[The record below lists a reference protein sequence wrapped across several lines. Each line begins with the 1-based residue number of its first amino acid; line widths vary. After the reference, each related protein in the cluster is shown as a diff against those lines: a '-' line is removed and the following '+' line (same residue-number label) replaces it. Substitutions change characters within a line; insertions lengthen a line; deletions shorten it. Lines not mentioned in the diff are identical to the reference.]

1 MLETVAKELAQAR
14 DRLLDLGLRNRLT
27 NFTPTRRTSIRIV
40 DEVPAEVWRLLV
52 AEERT
57 LSFLAREEHELLR
70 EQESHSDSREH
81 DGRPGAANGEEEGE
95 GPTFEL
101 PAPATALEGEGP
113 LADRYTD
120 RFLQTD
126 LTTRGL
132 QASLLRTAQYAQ
144 SALDETGVNVLF
156 LAFGMLYWRRPHQPE
171 RVLQAPLV
179 FVPVALQ
186 RVSAGNRF
194 NVKILGDDPVLNP
207 CMDAILQ
214 RDFRVTMPTAPD
226 DWSGFDIE
234 HFFDDIRQKVARLP
248 DWHVEPD
255 MWLGLFSFA
264 KYLMYVDLDP
274 ARWPEDKPL
283 TGRPLVRVMCGD
295 QDALGHPE
303 GVFPDP
309 RELDELVKPQDTYCV
324 LDADSTQLRA
334 IMTARSGRSFVIV
347 GPPGTG
353 KSQTIANMIAE
364 CLSAGK
370 TVLFVSEKM
379 AALEVVKRRLD
390 NVGLGDFCL
399 ELHSTKTSRKAV
411 LQQLASALEKGRKE
425 APKDDGA
432 FSDLISLRERLNAYV
447 GALHTPLSPS
457 GLTPYCSMGKVAG
470 MAETKDVICQV
481 PGLLGWNQAQLLQQQ
496 QKVAHLARQLAGV
509 WPVSSSPW
517 RGVRIKSVTA
527 QLQRDVVDAL
537 GRLSDLLLAVRKSAR
552 TLSLLVGAPP
562 ATTMGQARG
571 ALREGSVLAACAGIL
586 ALADDRWD
594 AAPADVRR
602 LVSTL
607 ASLEKQRQWVA
618 ERYDLASADA
628 VNWRA
633 ILPRW
638 RTYETNLLSFLLPRY
653 WRDRKAIR
661 QCRKA
666 GHRAGG
672 TELLR
677 DLDCLA
683 QYHDTR
689 EKVEASRSVGDRYFG
704 PFWKGSAT
712 EYGCIA
718 TLGNHLLAVRHWL
731 RSGRVSDAAVAQV
744 ARGDVGE
751 LRSAVQTLR
760 MHLEEWDAAW
770 QRLCAH
776 LALDEDEAFDGG
788 VAAVS
793 VEDLA
798 RRLESMRAAAEH
810 LHEWARYREAVE
822 VCQESGLFELL
833 QEAARASLEPP
844 EYPEAAAKLFYRL
857 LAEAV
862 TNERPELRRFNRA
875 DHEADR
881 RRFADA
887 DSDLIKQNSYRLY
900 ALLSQK
906 RPSADA
912 GPQVSAARGS
922 QLGILLGE
930 IARKRGGRSIR
941 RFLGDAPDVVLSLK
955 PCFMMSPLSVAQ
967 FLEPRGMAFDLVVFD
982 EASQVQP
989 EDALGAFARADQTI
1003 LVGDPKQLPP
1013 TSFFMGT
1020 IGEEGEDEV
1029 DGSASLADMESI
1041 LDRGWMV
1048 LPRTSLRWHYRS
1060 RHESLIAFSNQEFY
1074 DGDLVLF
1081 PSSHRDGGALGIS
1094 IEYHPEDWYDRGGS
1108 GTNRAQAARIAEW
1121 VLGHAKEVPAET
1133 LGVGAFSQRQQQAIL
1148 DEVEKLRRLDASAE
1162 EFFSRDKAEPFF
1174 VKNLETIQG
1183 DERDVILLSVGYGKT
1198 GPQDRLSMNFGPLNQ
1213 DGGWRRLNVL
1223 VTRARKRCVVFA
1235 SIRPE
1240 DFDLSST
1247 QARGVQALWGYLR
1260 YAFDGD
1266 LPEAPRVGGEFQSD
1280 FERAVF
1286 QALRKE
1292 GVEVHAQVGCA
1303 GYAIDLAVVDP
1314 QEPGRYVL
1322 GIECDG
1328 MTYHSSATARDR
1340 DRLRQ
1345 QVLEGLGWRIHRVWS
1360 TDWFRTPK
1368 RELSLLLQ
1376 AIEAARGMLWSVVA
1390 APTRI
1395 APARDPSEVLKR
1407 SAPAQ
1412 ENAAFVP
1419 YQKCQLKTS
1428 GPSEGFYASAALVQR
1443 NVLEVVKVEGP
1454 IHEDELTRRVA
1465 RAWGINRAGSRV
1477 SAVIQ
1482 RAVQAAA
1489 KVGDVRKDGPFLW
1502 PVDMQQPQVR
1512 ERADDDPKDID
1523 LVCGEELGRAACL
1536 IARLQFGIA
1545 QNDLVVQVA
1554 RRMGF
1559 SSTGSK
1565 VRAAIVDAIER
1576 EKREGRLV
1584 EEQGMLKAAKQE

>member
-1 MLETVAKELAQAR
+1 M
-14 DRLLDLGLRNRLT
+14 
-27 NFTPTRRTSIRIV
+27 
-40 DEVPAEVWRLLV
+40 PAEVWRLLV
-52 AEERT
+52 VEECK
-57 LSFLAREEHELLR
+57 LSFLAREEHELLKGHQTHLGSQQDER
-70 EQESHSDSREH
+70 
-81 DGRPGAANGEEEGE
+81 RPKPAGIEDDQE

-101 PAPATALEGEGP
+101 PAAATALEGGGP
-113 LADRYTD
+113 LAGSYTD

-156 LAFGMLYWRRPHQPE
+156 LAFGMLHWRRQDQPE
-171 RVLQAPLV
+171 RLLQAPLV

-186 RVSAGNRF
+186 RESAGNRF
-194 NVKILGDDPVLNP
+194 TIQVLGEDPSLNP

-214 RDFRVTMPTAPD
+214 RDFRVTMSTAPD
-226 DWSGFDIE
+226 DWTDFDIE
-234 HFFDDIRQKVARLP
+234 RYFGETRQRVARVP
-248 DWHVEPD
+248 EWHVEPEI
-255 MWLGLFSFA
+255 WLSLFSFA
-264 KYLMYVDLDP
+264 KYLMYVDLDA

-283 TGRPLVRVMCGD
+283 TGRPLVRVVCGD
-295 QDALGHPE
+295 QGALGHPE

-334 IMTARSGRSFVIV
+334 IATAKSGRSFVIV

-353 KSQTIANMIAE
+353 KSQTIANVIAE

-379 AALEVVKRRLD
+379 AALEVVKRRLN
-390 NVGLGDFCL
+390 NVGLGEFCL
-399 ELHSTKTSRKAV
+399 ELHSTKASRKAV
-411 LQQLASALEKGRKE
+411 LQQLASGLEKGRKE
-425 APKDDGA
+425 APTDDGA
-432 FSDLISLRERLNAYV
+432 CSKLVSLRERLNAYV
-447 GALHTPLSPS
+447 RALHTPMSLA
-457 GLTPYCSMGKVAG
+457 GLTPYCAMGKVAG

-481 PGLLGWNQAQLLQQQ
+481 PGIVEWNQQHLLEQQE
-496 QKVAHLARQLAGV
+496 KVSRLGRQLAGV
-509 WPVSSSPW
+509 WPVGPNPW

-527 QLQRDVVDAL
+527 QLQRDVVEAL
-537 GRLSDLLLAVRKSAR
+537 GPLSDRLVAIQKSTG
-552 TLSLLVGAPP
+552 TLSLLVGAPSP
-562 ATTMGQARG
+562 TNMGQV
-571 ALREGSVLAACAGIL
+571 REILGECSVLTACGGIT

-594 AAPADVRR
+594 VVPPDVRK
-602 LVSTL
+602 LVSAL
-607 ASLEKQRQWVA
+607 AALDKQRQRVA
-618 ERYDLASADA
+618 ERYDLGSANA
-628 VNWRA
+628 VDWKALTSRWRA
-633 ILPRW
+633 YDGNPVF
-638 RTYETNLLSFLLPRY
+638 FLLRRF
-653 WRDRKAIR
+653 WRDRKTIR

-666 GHRAGG
+666 AHRANRA
-672 TELLR
+672 ELLR
-677 DLDCLA
+677 DLHGLA
-683 QYHDTR
+683 DYQDMR
-689 EKVEASRSVGDRYFG
+689 EKLEAFRDVGETHFG
-704 PFWKGSAT
+704 PFWRGTAT
-712 EYGCIA
+712 EHGRIVA
-718 TLGNHLLAVRHWL
+718 LGNHLLAVRRWV

-744 ARGDVGE
+744 ARGDVSE
-751 LRSAVQTLR
+751 LRSVVEVLR
-760 MHLEEWDAAW
+760 TQVDEWDVLW
-770 QRLCAH
+770 RRLCSQ

-788 VAAVS
+788 MATVPIG
-793 VEDLA
+793 ELA
-798 RRLESMRAAAEH
+798 NRLEGMRAAAEH
-810 LHEWARYREAVE
+810 LHEWARFRDAVAA
-822 VCQESGLFELL
+822 CQESGLSEFV
-833 QEAARASLEPP
+833 QEAGNVGLEPV
-844 EYPEAAAKLFYRL
+844 EYSDAAAKLFYRL
-857 LAEAV
+857 LAESL
-862 TNERPELRRFNRA
+862 TNERPELRQFSRA

-881 RRFADA
+881 RSFAEA
-887 DSDLIKQNSYRLY
+887 DKGLIKHNSYRLY

-906 RPSADA
+906 RPDAAAD
-912 GPQVSAARGS
+912 PQPSNARGS
-922 QLGILLGE
+922 QLGILRGE

-941 RFLGDAPDVVLSLK
+941 RVFGDAPDVVSALK

-967 FLEPRGMAFDLVVFD
+967 FLEPSGMTFDLVVFD

-989 EDALGAFARADQTI
+989 EDALGALARADQAI

-1013 TSFFMGT
+1013 TSFFIGT
-1020 IGEEGEDEV
+1020 AGEEGEDEV
-1029 DGSASLADMESI
+1029 DEAAGLADMESI

-1048 LPRTSLRWHYRS
+1048 LPRTPLRWHYRS

-1094 IEYHPEDWYDRGGS
+1094 AEYHPEDWYDRGGS
-1108 GTNRAQAARIAEW
+1108 ATNRAQAVRVAAW
-1121 VLGHAKEVPAET
+1121 VFRHAKQVPDET

-1148 DEVEKLRRLDASAE
+1148 DEIEKLRRLDSSAE
-1162 EFFSRDKAEPFF
+1162 GFFSRDRAEPFF

-1183 DERDVILLSVGYGKT
+1183 DERDVILLSVGYGKS
-1198 GPQDRLSMNFGPLNQ
+1198 GPHDRLSMNFGPLNQ

-1223 VTRARKRCVVFA
+1223 VTRARRRCVVFT

-1260 YAFDGD
+1260 YAFDGE
-1266 LPEAPRVGGEFQSD
+1266 LPETPRVGGEFQSD

-1303 GYAIDLAVVDP
+1303 GYAIDLAVVDA

-1328 MTYHSSATARDR
+1328 ITYHSSATARDR

-1345 QVLEGLGWRIHRVWS
+1345 QVLEDLGWRIHRVWS

-1376 AIEAARGMLWSVVA
+1376 AINEATGTPSSAVA
-1390 APTRI
+1390 AP
-1395 APARDPSEVLKR
+1395 PPMPQARDPSEVLKP
-1407 SAPAQ
+1407 SAPTW

-1419 YQKCQLKTS
+1419 YRKCQLKAS
-1428 GPSEGFYASAALVQR
+1428 GPSEAFYTSEASVQD
-1443 NVLEVVKVEGP
+1443 NVRAVVQVEGP

-1489 KVGDVRKDGPFLW
+1489 NVGDLRKNGVFVW
-1502 PVDMQQPQVR
+1502 PADMQEPQVR
-1512 ERADDDPKDID
+1512 GRADDDPRDIN
-1523 LVCGEELGRAACL
+1523 LVCREELGRAARL

-1545 QNDLVVQVA
+1545 QDDLIVQVA

-1559 SSTGSK
+1559 NSTGSNIRS
-1565 VRAAIVDAIER
+1565 VVVDAIER
-1576 EKREGRLV
+1576 EKRDGGLI
-1584 EEQGMLKAAKQE
+1584 EEQGMLKAGKQE